1 MYHVLL
7 KENKCSQQDFN
18 SDYEKDWEPIKV
30 PLSTLS
36 LVIIVDVVFI
46 YGVATV
52 LLQAVNRVS
61 GEKNGYEDEIKITF
75 LRVETL

>member
-1 MYHVLL
+1 M
-7 KENKCSQQDFN
+7 
-18 SDYEKDWEPIKV
+18 